1 MFDLS
6 GKWAL
11 VTGSSRGIGKGVAF
25 ALAEAGADIVV
36 NYAGS
41 ADKAAEVASEI
52 QTMGRRALVI
62 QADVSKPEDTEAVY
76 EFVKDDNELKAVSTV
91 FSELLEDADLI

>member
-11 VTGSSRGIGKGVAF
+11 VTGSSRGLGKGVAL

-41 ADKAAEVASEI
+41 ADKAAEVAEEI
-52 QTMGRRALVI
+52 RAMGRSRNRRRGH
-62 QADVSKPEDTEAVY
+62 SGE
-76 EFVKDDNELKAVSTV
+76 
-91 FSELLEDADLI
+91 